1 MVRKKSQRSLRLLS
15 YAISAW
21 LALPAYTAW
30 ADDGTQGGGSVSTAD
45 IHVEVDA
52 AQEEAKM
59 ESQQKT
65 IITKEDIEKKQAKSV
80 EDIIF
85 SETGVSRTVDAMGR
99 VGVSI
104 RGAEPRHTLILV
116 DGQPVLGD
124 LAKYSGAADE
134 VMRLGTENVE
144 RIEIIQGAASSKF
157 GSDAIG
163 GVVNI
168 ITRKATKEP
177 GLQFNW
183 EGLKTENDDG
193 LPFSNFF
200 LRADS
205 GQMGKLRL
213 GLSGSK
219 REIMPVYASKGLR
232 STIPP
237 ELRDTAWN
245 KVKDWH
251 APVLRYYGDTANVGL
266 VGTYEPDTRNT
277 FEFRMDHY
285 AEDLVRDVKRTDS
298 DLEPQQHFKRVANRN
313 AYNISWNGYNN
324 VSDWTVELNTTNL
337 KEDSVSLI
345 NYEGK
350 NIYEGKNEL
359 RYVDNV
365 DHKQTDF
372 KASMNTQLSDK
383 HLLSFGFGISSES
396 GEGSR
401 LKSSPNTTTRH
412 IDPWDYDK
420 SLLVDKQDRL
430 QRGEDDKNYI
440 WSHIHDY
447 KFFDN
452 TASGRRKWDKDYEYY
467 HYNGSAGAFNPGAK
481 NPDGSRAGLSYED
494 YVEYNFDRQLTE
506 DWYGDLYVGTR
517 KLNNPRANLKSDY
530 DALEARLKSEYSA
543 RHGGAAYPGSNIV
556 GEYYKKG
563 IERADKNASGTPTL
577 NGKMFLEE
585 YWERDQRLT
594 VGSGTIN
601 KQHFFIGDTWQLSKD
616 TMLFPILR
624 VDHSNLFGTN
634 LSGSIGMTHNVG
646 GNSHLRFKTNIGT
659 SYAEPGMGELWYNW
673 EMYGSTPVGIGEAKM
688 GWWFEG
694 NPNLQPEKSLNL
706 DMSIEGE
713 TKNTYAR
720 FGVFH
725 NRIRNYMTVYYTGD
739 VQDFA
744 PQLSD
749 DDKWMRAPD
758 LIYSFKNIGKAHITG
773 VEAEV
778 RQKIGPHFSTRL
790 GYTYLHAL
798 NKSDPLMPKRLL
810 DRPTHK
816 IDIGISYEDKK
827 TGWFAQ
833 LWGDY
838 YVRMLD
844 SNTLANGANYWTD
857 YLDGSLAVNKKQ
869 EYQEKTFGIWN
880 FMVQKKLSED
890 AMVYIGVNNIFNHRD
905 DDRATQERIY
915 RIGAN
920 FKFDTSGPKKSLIT
934 NGTTEM
940 GEQEAALLNN
950 FLARPFDE
958 SKAMGVNLIGDY
970 QWRWTAHGGTNRPQ
984 PTYTATSYIRENAIR
999 NLHDENEHGFEQ
1011 RLRIGA
1017 DARVAENTNIKI
1029 VGSLSG
1035 TTGIDPA
1042 HSQPDSKGLGKARL
1056 EQADVTQ
1063 RMKKWDLSL
1072 GRLTEPMG
1080 VTGYWFGREYDGVR
1094 GVYTGKSS
1102 QVRLG
1107 FGTFKQS
1114 TGVADTAYTHL
1125 KYGTFYR
1132 PPTAAEFL
1140 GINKDVTDPYDLD
1153 QTTAQGNADYANAK
1167 AENDEAKTKNL
1178 SFYQQL
1184 KEVADDP
1191 GLTDAQKLEKG
1202 LDILRRMHKIV
1213 KTAYGADLNKETFTL
1228 TPSKGITTIYEVED
1242 NFGNKKYVK
1251 LIGSDDQELNSSLAQ
1266 VNAHDPA
1273 ENARIQQLKEEVKK
1287 DLTFSLGDASS
1298 LRSDSSYLT
1307 AMGESH
1313 LSGAYTKVAE
1323 AWARYQLD
1331 QLKHDGVAIGDD
1343 GYGGKTWTQS
1353 GDTWTRHADSSPA
1366 ANYRFNRIVSIV
1378 KKEPGYP
1385 VTYKNAS
1392 NLVQNTYETNYTNID
1407 ANVESSQ
1414 RLKLSTVA
1422 GAYWAAL
1429 QKVVENAESG
1439 NKQPRSSLGDI
1450 VGNLIKTEGK
1460 ILEKDNIPPIDK
1472 AAFIQYR
1479 KQLRPDLGVTAWYLR
1494 SIGDKNHTTCIA
1506 NGRGNDTHTFRQL
1519 ANVFALGAQWQ
1530 VGRKTTASFDYGYNF
1545 TRFGKYMN
1553 GVTMY
1558 DHPARTD
1565 IFTPKGRS
1573 MGSAPKFWTVRL
1585 DIGRADTDIA
1595 GTWNAFVDY
1604 KHFEHG
1610 SFFGGNGTGFLPDRY
1625 LDGIRSFTIGGG
1637 YVPAENWLV
1646 ELFYTFDAKGTN
1658 RRDTL
1663 HGSEKFKLGNY
1674 TRFQLTYKF

>member
-30 ADDGTQGGGSVSTAD
+30 ADDGTQGGGRVSTAD

-52 AQEEAKM
+52 AQEEAKI

-144 RIEIIQGAASSKF
+144 RIEIIQGAASSKY

-168 ITRKATKEP
+168 ITKKATKEP

-219 REIMPVYASKGLR
+219 REIMPVYASVARRKSGLSFDYGTR
-232 STIPP
+232 NFKPN
-237 ELRDTAWN
+237 A
-245 KVKDWH
+245 
-251 APVLRYYGDTANVGL
+251 LRYYGDTANVGL

-277 FEFRMDHY
+277 FEFRLDHY
-285 AEDLVRDVKRTDS
+285 AEDLIRDVKHSDS
-298 DLEPQQHFKRVANRN
+298 DLEPQQHFKRQANRN
-313 AYNISWNGYNN
+313 AYNIGWSGYNN
-324 VSDWTVELNTTNL
+324 VSDWTVELNSTNI
-337 KEDSVSLI
+337 KENDVSLI
-345 NYEGK
+345 NYEGHSA
-350 NIYEGKNEL
+350 YEGKNEL

-365 DHKQTDF
+365 EHKQTDF

-383 HLLSFGFGISSES
+383 HLLSFGFGITNES

-430 QRGEDDKNYI
+430 SRGEDDKNYV

-447 KFFDN
+447 AWK
-452 TASGRRKWDKDYEYY
+452 TGSSRIPEWDKEREYY
-467 HYNGSAGAFNPGAK
+467 NYGDAGSINPK
-481 NPDGSRAGLSYED
+481 ITYED
-494 YVEYNFDRQLTE
+494 FTKYQFQNGMLDYQLNYETFEYELH
-506 DWYGDLYVGTR
+506 VGTH
-517 KLNNPRANLKSDY
+517 NIHSIARANLKADY
-530 DALEARLKSEYSA
+530 DDFKSKLENEYKL
-543 RHGGAAYPGSNIV
+543 RHGGTNYPGGNIV
-556 GEYYKKG
+556 GDYFKKG
-563 IERADKNASGTPTL
+563 IERADKNDQYTPTL

-585 YWERDQRLT
+585 YWERDQRIT

-601 KQHFFIGDTWQLSKD
+601 KQNFFVGDTWQISKN

-646 GNSHLRFKTNIGT
+646 GNSHLRFKTNVGT

-673 EMYGSTPVGIGEAKM
+673 EMYGSNPVGIGEAKM
-688 GWWFEG
+688 GWWWAG
-694 NPNLQPEKSLNL
+694 NPNLRPEKSVNL

-720 FGVFH
+720 VGIFH
-725 NRIRNYMTVYYTGD
+725 NRIRDYMTVYYTGK
-739 VQDFA
+739 VIDFA
-744 PQLSD
+744 PQLKD
-749 DDKWMRAPD
+749 EDKWMRAPD
-758 LIYSFKNIGKAHITG
+758 LIYSFKNIGRAEITG
-773 VEAEV
+773 LEAEV
-778 RQKIGPHFSTRL
+778 RQKIGPHWNARL

-798 NKSDPLMPKRLL
+798 NKSDPLMPDRLL

-827 TGWFAQ
+827 AGWFAQ

-890 AMVYIGVNNIFNHRD
+890 AMVYVGVNNIFNHRD
-905 DDRATQERIY
+905 DDRATQERVY

-920 FKFDTSGPKKSLIT
+920 FKFDTSGPKKSLLT
-934 NGTTEM
+934 NGATEM
-940 GEQEAALLNN
+940 GEQEAALLSK
-950 FLARPFDE
+950 FIMRPFDE
-958 SKAMGVNLIGDY
+958 SKAMGVSLIGDY

-984 PTYTATSYIRENAIR
+984 STYTAESSVSESAVR
-999 NLHDENEHGFEQ
+999 NMRDADEHGFEQ
-1011 RLRIGA
+1011 RIRVGA
-1017 DARVAENTNIKI
+1017 DARVAENTNIKV

-1035 TTGIDPA
+1035 TTGVDPA

-1080 VTGYWFGREYDGVR
+1080 VTGYWFGREYDGIR

-1102 QVRLG
+1102 QVRIG

-1153 QTTAQGNADYANAK
+1153 QTTAQGNADYSKAK

-1313 LSGAYTKVAE
+1313 LSEAYTKVAE

-1331 QLKHDGVAIGDD
+1331 QLKNDGAAIGDD

-1460 ILEKDNIPPIDK
+1460 ILEKDTIPPIDK

-1479 KQLRPDLGVTAWYLR
+1479 KQVRPDLGVTAWYLR
-1494 SIGDKNHTTCIA
+1494 SIGDKNYTTRIA
-1506 NGRGNDTHTFRQL
+1506 NGTGNDRHSFDQL
-1519 ANVFALGAQWQ
+1519 ANVLGLGAQWQ
-1530 VGRKTTASFDYGYNF
+1530 VGRKTTISLDYGYNF

-1553 GVTMY
+1553 GETMF
-1558 DHPARTD
+1558 DHPVRTD

-1610 SFFGGNGTGFLPDRY
+1610 SFFGGNGTGYLPDRY
-1625 LDGIRSFTIGGG
+1625 LDGIQSFTIGGG